1 MHFAHHVIDDAHAGV
16 AVMVPAALI
25 IILRVHANA
34 QNIVSVKMSHKYTC
48 FIT

>member
-1 MHFAHHVIDDAHAGV
+1 MHFAHIVIDDDAGV
-16 AVMVPAALI
+16 AVMVPAAMI
-25 IILRVHANA
+25 TILHGNA